1 MDYLKTSVEKIL
13 LAMIR
18 HDAGDPER
26 IHHFLKVHNFARLI
40 ALGEQLEPR
49 MQFLVETIA
58 AVHDIGIHQ
67 AEKIYGC
74 DAGKYQEEL
83 GPAEADEM
91 LSALDLPRDII
102 DRVMYVVGHHHTY
115 TAIDGIDY
123 QILVEADFLVNLHEN
138 ALPVSAQKNA
148 YETIFKTETGKH
160 LCRELFPG
168 VVL

>member
-1 MDYLKTSVEKIL
+1 MEHSVEKTL
-13 LAMIR
+13 LAMIH

-40 ALGEQLEPR
+40 GLGENLDERTQY
-49 MQFLVETIA
+49 LVETIA

-67 AEKIYGC
+67 AEKVYGSS
-74 DAGKYQEEL
+74 AGKYQEEL

-91 LSALDLPRDII
+91 LTALGLPRDII
-102 DRVMYVVGHHHTY
+102 DRVMYLVAHHHTY
-115 TAIDGIDY
+115 TDIDGIDY
-123 QILVEADFLVNLHEN
+123 QILVEADFLVNLYEN
-138 ALPVSAQKNA
+138 ALPVSAQKQA
-148 YETIFKTETGKH
+148 YESIFKTETGKH

>member
-1 MDYLKTSVEKIL
+1 MEHSVEKTL
-13 LAMIR
+13 LAMIH

-40 ALGEQLEPR
+40 GLGENLDERTQY
-49 MQFLVETIA
+49 LVETIA

-67 AEKIYGC
+67 AEKVYGSS
-74 DAGKYQEEL
+74 AGKYQEEL

-91 LSALDLPRDII
+91 LTALGLPRDII
-102 DRVMYVVGHHHTY
+102 DRVMYLVAHHHTY
-115 TAIDGIDY
+115 TDIDGIDY
-123 QILVEADFLVNLHEN
+123 QILVEADFLVNLYEN
-138 ALPVSAQKNA
+138 ALPVSAQKHA